1 MKVRHSLI
9 CFFLLSLIN
18 AEIPVHEGT
27 EGGIITVT
35 CDFNFSGKKKFFCK
49 EKCEE
54 GNVLIDTTDV
64 RAQNGRYSLEY
75 KEGFYPVYSTILYVS
90 ISQLT
95 KSDSGRYRCGLERTV
110 LPDGFSEFEIRVSD
124 APTTSVPSASAPPG
138 SFTPSSSSPETT
150 EQSDQQQTDRPT
162 APPAAPAPPSPPAR
176 SGVLLY
182 VRVVLTIMV
191 VLVSLGLLIFCMRRT
206 NNNKGKTTGNT

>member
-27 EGGIITVT
+27 EGGNITVT
-35 CDFNFSGKKKFFCK
+35 CKFKLYGDKKFFCK
-49 EKCEE
+49 EECEE
-54 GNVLIDTTDV
+54 GNVLIETTDV
-64 RAQNGRYSLEY
+64 RAQSGRYSIEY
-75 KEGFYPVYSTILYVS
+75 KEGTFPVDSEILYVS

-95 KSDSGRYRCGLERTV
+95 KSDSGRYSCGLDRTW

-162 APPAAPAPPSPPAR
+162 APPAPPAPPAR
-176 SGVLLY
+176 SGTFTCSKVISISNGDSQSQLSENLEF
-182 VRVVLTIMV
+182 IQ
-191 VLVSLGLLIFCMRRT
+191 S
-206 NNNKGKTTGNT
+206 